1 MDSGVANPAFAGES
15 QRSPKQAPSEQA
27 LVESPTLLL
36 VRGAR
41 VLLGHPVMPY
51 VFCTASVMDGATA
64 NLGDLDADSS
74 PFTVVGHVLSFLG
87 KCCMCVNI
95 FSLYSVVQPDCG
107 AMAALATPVTAARRL
122 RLQLWNGAVGLLCVP
137 FAGLGLLLLL
147 RYAVAGQPSPLEGS
161 LFALEPGRD
170 SLTAKQRI
178 TALAQAIN
186 TYSIII
192 TFMWYLS
199 LKQASG
205 HVTDVVRKAAAGI
218 QAAEVRST
226 RWDDDVVPTVLSL
239 VMETLPTLSRGFGP
253 GLAGTWAGMWTM
265 AMGQAVTIEDGTSG
279 ALAVMGP
286 LFVITLSLP
295 LLISLDVT
303 GASSEA
309 DGIIDSLNDKRLESV
324 LDPETDTKLQILE
337 RALLN
342 ANRSQGIGFVVLGK
356 VVTRATLKAIFLAV
370 VGFLGTVVPVLL
382 TLRPAEVASV
392 GACELDAV
400 QRVRL
405 QEHAQL
411 LVANNTCALNITFS

>member
-1 MDSGVANPAFAGES
+1 MDSGVANPA
-15 QRSPKQAPSEQA
+15 
-27 LVESPTLLL
+27 L
-36 VRGAR
+36 
-41 VLLGHPVMPY
+41 
-51 VFCTASVMDGATA
+51 
-64 NLGDLDADSS
+64 
-74 PFTVVGHVLSFLG
+74 
-87 KCCMCVNI
+87 
-95 FSLYSVVQPDCG
+95 
-107 AMAALATPVTAARRL
+107 
-122 RLQLWNGAVGLLCVP
+122 
-137 FAGLGLLLLL
+137 
-147 RYAVAGQPSPLEGS
+147 
-161 LFALEPGRD
+161 
-170 SLTAKQRI
+170 
-178 TALAQAIN
+178 
-186 TYSIII
+186 
-192 TFMWYLS
+192 
-199 LKQASG
+199 
-205 HVTDVVRKAAAGI
+205 
-218 QAAEVRST
+218 
-226 RWDDDVVPTVLSL
+226 
-239 VMETLPTLSRGFGP
+239 
-253 GLAGTWAGMWTM
+253 
-265 AMGQAVTIEDGTSG
+265 
-279 ALAVMGP
+279 GP

-309 DGIIDSLNDKRLESV
+309 EGIIDSLNDKRLESV